1 MKLLLTNDDGYGAEG
16 LVALASALSP
26 FHKVWIVAPHENRSG
41 VSHGISLTREL
52 TYRTEGAQEW
62 TCSGLP
68 ADCVIAGALGFM
80 DEPPD
85 AVISGI
91 NRGANLGT
99 DLVYSGTA
107 AAAREAS
114 FMGIPG
120 IAISLLAD
128 SEERWDYE
136 NLARFVRENL
146 ETLISLARPDVFVNV
161 NAKTCPSYKGA
172 RITGIS
178 RRVYKNG
185 VTIHPDGEDT
195 YYGEFKG
202 GRVHTT
208 GTEDSDWHAVE
219 EGYVSV
225 SRVISQPCSS
235 SDGLLG
241 TPVFR
246 V

>member
-16 LVALASALSP
+16 LMALASILSAE
-26 FHKVWIVAPHENRSG
+26 HEVWIVAPSSNRSG
-41 VSHGISLTREL
+41 VSHGISLMGEL
-52 TYRTEGAQEW
+52 AYRTEGERAW
-62 TCSGLP
+62 SCSGLP

-99 DLVYSGTA
+99 DIVYSGTA

-120 IAISLLAD
+120 IATSLVPD
-128 SEERWDYE
+128 GESRWDYLA
-136 NLARFVRENL
+136 LARFVRDNL
-146 ETLISLARPDVFVNV
+146 AALISLTERDSFVNV
-161 NAKTCPSYKGA
+161 NAKSRAAYKGA
-172 RITGIS
+172 RITDIS
-178 RRVYKNG
+178 RRVYNNG
-185 VTIHPDGEDT
+185 IALRSDGADSFV
-195 YYGEFKG
+195 GEFRG
-202 GRVHTT
+202 GRVHTA
-208 GTEDSDWHAVE
+208 GGEDSDWHAVE

-225 SRVISQPCSS
+225 SRVQSQPRSAR
-235 SDGLLG
+235 DGLLG